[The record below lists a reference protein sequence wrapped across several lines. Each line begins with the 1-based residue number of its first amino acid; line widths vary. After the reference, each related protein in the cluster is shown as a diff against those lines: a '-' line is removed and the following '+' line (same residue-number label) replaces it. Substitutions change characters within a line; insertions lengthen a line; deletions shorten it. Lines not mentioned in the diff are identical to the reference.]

1 MRLIA
6 RSLEGI
12 ALDGGA
18 WSSSPLVHILP
29 NLLGSRLMAHV
40 HRETAAGRSRKSLVG
55 ALAITGSFLL
65 IEVGGAV
72 WTGSLALAAD
82 AGHMLT
88 DVGGLALALFAAWV
102 AARPPTPAKTYG
114 YYRVEILA
122 ATVNA
127 LLLLAVA
134 GFILV
139 EAYQRLRAP
148 REVQAG
154 PMLAIAVAGLA
165 ANLVAAWLLRQDA
178 RESLNV
184 RAAYLE
190 VLGDALSSLG
200 VIVAALVVM
209 RTGLTI
215 ADPLVSALI
224 ALFIIPRTWRLL
236 TQAVNVL
243 LEGTPSHLDLGEIER
258 AMIQA
263 PGVRRVH
270 DLHVWT
276 LTSGREAMSAHV
288 VVDDVRESERL
299 LEALHAVLHA
309 RFGIDHTTIQ
319 LDVERPV
326 LQIKGPGGA

>member
-1 MRLIA
+1 
-6 RSLEGI
+6 
-12 ALDGGA
+12 
-18 WSSSPLVHILP
+18 
-29 NLLGSRLMAHV
+29 MAHAD
-40 HRETAAGRSRKSLVG
+40 RETATGRSRG
-55 ALAITGSFLL
+55 ALISALVITGGFLVV
-65 IEVGGAV
+65 EVIGAV

-102 AARPPTPAKTYG
+102 AARPPTPEKSYG

-127 LLLLAVA
+127 LLLLGVA
-134 GFILV
+134 GLILV

-148 REVQAG
+148 REVLGG

-165 ANLVAAWLLRQDA
+165 ANLAAAWLLHRTAGD
-178 RESLNV
+178 SLNV

-209 RTGLTI
+209 GTGLTI

-224 ALFIIPRTWRLL
+224 ALFIVPRTWRLL
-236 TQAVNVL
+236 KQAVNVL
-243 LEGTPSHLDLGEIER
+243 LEGTPSHLDLREIEG
-258 AMIQA
+258 AMIRV

-288 VVDDVRESERL
+288 VVEDVRESERL

-319 LDVERPV
+319 LDIERSV
-326 LQIKGPGGA
+326 LRIKSPGAL

>member
-1 MRLIA
+1 
-6 RSLEGI
+6 
-12 ALDGGA
+12 
-18 WSSSPLVHILP
+18 
-29 NLLGSRLMAHV
+29 MAHA
-40 HRETAAGRSRKSLVG
+40 HRETAAGRSRGTLIG
-55 ALAITGSFLL
+55 ALVITGSFLVVEA
-65 IEVGGAV
+65 IGAM

-88 DVGGLALALFAAWV
+88 DVGGLALALFAVWI
-102 AARPPTPAKTYG
+102 AARPPTPEKTYG

-134 GFILV
+134 GLILV

-148 REVQAG
+148 REVQGG

-165 ANLVAAWLLRQDA
+165 ANLAAAWLLRQDA
-178 RESLNV
+178 RASLNV

-190 VLGDALSSLG
+190 VLGDALSSVG

-215 ADPLVSALI
+215 VDPVVSALI

-236 TQAVNVL
+236 KQAVNVL
-243 LEGTPSHLDLGEIER
+243 LEGTPSHLDLKEIEG
-258 AMIQA
+258 AMTHV

-319 LDVERPV
+319 LDVERSV
-326 LQIKGPGGA
+326 LQIKSPGGL